1 MLTRAIVIAGVY
13 LFALM
18 AGPAAVLAN
27 DRGLYT
33 GLSGGVNFWPED
45 SELGSQE
52 AELDFDWAV
61 AGALGYAFGN
71 GIRLEGEIGYRPNDV
86 DNITGVAG
94 GSGDYDVLNFMAN
107 LLYDFKIRD
116 LPFTP
121 YAGVGIGVARV
132 NLDGVTP
139 VSGSTIDESDVGFAF
154 QGILGAAYDVSE
166 NLSLTLDY
174 KHLRVPDLSFDTN
187 AGANIDSDYATNQIM
202 IGLRYRFGAPPPPA
216 TPAAPP
222 KPAVQPIPPL
232 TPRAVPTPPP
242 TAPVQAAPKEFI
254 VFFDFDQSVLTPEAL
269 GIVQDAAKE
278 AKAGGYARI
287 VLTGHADR
295 AGPAAYN
302 VGLSQRR
309 ADSVKAELT
318 RLGVSGAD
326 IETRARGETEP
337 LVPTD
342 DGVPEPQNRRVEIL
356 MQ

>member
-1 MLTRAIVIAGVY
+1 MLTRAMVISIVC

-18 AGPAAVLAN
+18 AGPATVTAN
-27 DRGLYT
+27 DRGLYS

-45 SELGSQE
+45 SELRSQE

-61 AGALGYAFGN
+61 AGVLGYAFGN
-71 GIRLEGEIGYRPNDV
+71 GVRLEGEVGYRPNDV

-107 LLYDFKIRD
+107 LLYDFKIRG
-116 LPFTP
+116 LPLTP
-121 YAGVGIGVARV
+121 YVGVGIGAARV
-132 NLDGVTP
+132 SLDGVTP
-139 VSGSTIDESDVGFAF
+139 VSGGAIDESDVGFAF

-166 NLSLTLDY
+166 TLSLTLDY
-174 KHLRVPDLSFDTN
+174 KHLRAPDLSFDN
-187 AGANIDSDYATNQIM
+187 DAGVNIDSDYATNQIM
-202 IGLRYRFGAPPPPA
+202 IGLRYRFGAPPPPPPPV
-216 TPAAPP
+216 TPAPP
-222 KPAVQPIPPL
+222 PEPAAQPL
-232 TPRAVPTPPP
+232 APRAVPPPP
-242 TAPVQAAPKEFI
+242 AEPAEASPKEFI
-254 VFFDFDQSVLTPEAL
+254 VFFGFDRSVLTPEAL
-269 GIVQDAAKE
+269 DIVQDAAKQV
-278 AKAGGYARI
+278 KAGGYARI

-302 VGLSQRR
+302 AGLSQRR
-309 ADSVKAELT
+309 ADSVKAELI
-318 RLGVSGAD
+318 RLGVSVAD